1 MSDKEIA
8 KAFADKAAEIN
19 ALQEKLSKALGEASM
34 MLSTMGIATAVIGK
48 DAEVSFDPAPEV
60 TREQVHDAAK
70 KLLGMDG
77 GKEALRQIMA
87 QYGAKKLSEVPDA
100 SLADFYQDIK
110 NTAEI
115 PF

>member
-1 MSDKEIA
+1 MTDKQIGKAFSEKAKEITDL
-8 KAFADKAAEIN
+8 K
-19 ALQEKLSKALGEASM
+19 EKLSKAIDEAAA